1 MTRTESNIV
10 LFSITL
16 CWASSYIFIKNIPP
30 SVSPFAYLTMTTGIA
45 SLILAVIFFKRVQEL
60 DKKTLQRSLIIAAI
74 ICGNLIL
81 ERIGL
86 SRIPASTA
94 GFVASLSIVFVP
106 LLLLIFKRRPSS
118 NNILGI
124 ILILIGLISTSG
136 LKLED
141 AVNYGVLA
149 MAGGCFFMAVYIIA
163 VDRFTKKSDPLL
175 LGIGQMFFTALIGFV
190 LWFIEE
196 PKTFFSITY
205 SNEMLANIFLLAFFA
220 KAYAYIMLMYSQ
232 KYASPITVTVMA
244 STEPVVTMVLA
255 LLIPNAFGQ
264 TELLTGS
271 KVVGAVFIVAGA
283 ICAGTNFLSRN
294 PCKDQGAYL
303 HDNPHGG
310 SYE

>member
-16 CWASSYIFIKNIPP
+16 CWASSYIFIKNIPS
-30 SVSPFAYLTMTTGIA
+30 SVSPFAYLTLTTGIA
-45 SLILAVIFFKRVQEL
+45 GLILAVIFFKRVQEL